1 MNTRGVR
8 QSIGDIARA
17 QHGVVTADQL
27 ADLGLGAGSVDARI
41 AAGELRRVASR
52 TFIVNGVPATH
63 LQTCAVALLSRRKG
77 FLSGRTAAWLHSFEG
92 VAPPTRPEVTV
103 PSTVS
108 GRSPAATIRRSQHFR
123 HIRVGDVHGLTTASA
138 VETVFRMAEYVNSRR
153 LIRMID
159 STLIADGDSAVELG
173 EVYIR
178 HQGERLRGMA
188 RLRPVLLD
196 RLDHSSSAPTESEL
210 EALAEE
216 ILREAELPE
225 IVRQAPIPWSPGSGR
240 VDMFIPDWRLIVEL
254 DGRRWHAR
262 TENFEA
268 DRRRDNSAAIAGY
281 SVLRFTWRMLTT
293 EADRCV
299 NQILEVGR
307 RVRCA

>member
-8 QSIGDIARA
+8 QSIGDLAGA

-41 AAGELRRVASR
+41 AAGELHRVASR
-52 TFIVNGVPATH
+52 TFIVNGAPTTH
-63 LQTCAVALLSRRKG
+63 LQACAVALLSRRKS
-77 FLSGRTAAWLHSFEG
+77 FLSGRTAAWLRSFEG

-108 GRSPAATIRRSQHFR
+108 GRSSAATIRRSQHFR
-123 HIRVGDVHGLTTASA
+123 HIGVGDVHGLTTATA

-153 LIRMID
+153 LTRMID
-159 STLIADGDSAVELG
+159 SLLIADGESAVELG
-173 EVYIR
+173 DVYIR
-178 HQGERLRGMA
+178 HQGERLRGMT

-196 RLDHSSSAPTESEL
+196 RLDHSGSAPTESEL

-216 ILREAELPE
+216 ILREVELPPM
-225 IVRQAPIPWSPGSGR
+225 VRQAPIPWSPGLGR
-240 VDMFIPDWRLIVEL
+240 VDLFIPDWRLIVEL
-254 DGRRWHAR
+254 DGRRWHTR

-268 DRRRDNSAAIAGY
+268 DRRRDNAAVAAGY
-281 SVLRFTWRMLTT
+281 SVLRFTWKMLIA
-293 EADRCV
+293 EADRCIG
-299 NQILEVGR
+299 QILDAGAR
-307 RVRCA
+307 QLS